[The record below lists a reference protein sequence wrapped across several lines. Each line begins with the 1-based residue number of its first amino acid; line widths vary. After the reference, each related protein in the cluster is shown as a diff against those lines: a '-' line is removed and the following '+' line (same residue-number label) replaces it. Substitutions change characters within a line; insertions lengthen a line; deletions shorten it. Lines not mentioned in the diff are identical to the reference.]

1 MTPHPQSFWSTVH
14 SLLLTQE
21 LLQPNFLR
29 STISQRCKFSAPL
42 KARPVRDSSNQLRG
56 ETFCSPSKAAI
67 TPSRDE
73 VHVQVEDNRK
83 QTFHWYVGITGHGSQ
98 QVWLSTQYIPSPAPP
113 PPPNNS
119 GWISAQHPSILV
131 IHWCQLSKTTMYI
144 LPQVFMLSSL
154 GSLPCTHRC
163 CYSTNSF
170 IARTLSIQHQCKR
183 SENLSPNFKSCLNIS
198 QPCCNSAGP
207 IWHLSA
213 GIKISTKLLHFPY
226 IG

>member
-113 PPPNNS
+113 PPITLGES
-119 GWISAQHPSILV
+119 VPSTPPS
-131 IHWCQLSKTTMYI
+131 LSYI
-144 LPQVFMLSSL
+144 DVSCPKQQCTSYHKSL
-154 GSLPCTHRC
+154 C
-163 CYSTNSF
+163 CL
-170 IARTLSIQHQCKR
+170 A
-183 SENLSPNFKSCLNIS
+183 
-198 QPCCNSAGP
+198 
-207 IWHLSA
+207 
-213 GIKISTKLLHFPY
+213 
-226 IG
+226 